1 MAVLFFI
8 LKMMIVV
15 LIIIL
20 LILTA
25 MMFIPFKYIAKGTIN
40 EGVCG
45 NVSLKWLFGL
55 IKFIILK
62 EKESSKAKIQ
72 LSLCGINISGQGKKK
87 SKTGKMSKRK
97 KSEKKD
103 KNSNKNQFSM
113 KLLNIICNY
122 IKEILNIIKPQY
134 IKADGTYVFEDPSI
148 TGILCG
154 IISIINTA
162 FPNNSINLV
171 PRFEEEVCDVKFEIM
186 GKVFGFIIA
195 FKTIRLLMKKEIR
208 KIIFSKKEKNV
219 KPLKPKMCIK

>member
-55 IKFIILK
+55 VKFIISK
-62 EKESSKAKIQ
+62 EKESEKAKIQ
-72 LSLCGINISGQGKKK
+72 LSLFGINISKADKKK
-87 SKTGKMSKRK
+87 TKSSKTKKTEQKEKHSKK
-97 KSEKKD
+97 I
-103 KNSNKNQFSM
+103 QFS
-113 KLLNIICNY
+113 KNLFNIICNY
-122 IKEILNIIKPQY
+122 FKEILRIIKPKY
-134 IKADGTYVFEDPSI
+134 IKADGIYGFEDPSI
-148 TGILCG
+148 TGIVCG
-154 IISIINTA
+154 MMSIVNTVL
-162 FPNNSINLV
+162 PNNDINLV
-171 PRFEEEVCDVKFEIM
+171 PRFEEEVCNIEFEIM
-186 GKVFGFIIA
+186 GKIFGFIIIY
-195 FKTIRLLMKKEIR
+195 KTIRLVMKKEIR

-219 KPLKPKMCIK
+219 KHLKPKMCIK